1 MADPDRSSGQTAR
14 PFPRVPGYAWSWLQ
28 RSRPVLTEVAGRL
41 TGGAPPA
48 GFIDHL
54 RERFEDDPFTRDVV
68 VAAVADIAFGGR
80 IPHHRPRGASWD
92 RGLTWWAAAIAGV
105 TPAQFEAAP
114 QPVVQTRL
122 FGVEEQHDQRP
133 ARRAAPARASAASA
147 SAERAAL
154 IGALRDL
161 LRTAEDDRISA
172 GAIRDLLAQLQGPHS
187 AEGTQRQ

>member
-1 MADPDRSSGQTAR
+1 MADSDPSPGQTAR

-41 TGGAPPA
+41 TGGTVPA
-48 GFIDHL
+48 GFMDEL
-54 RERFEDDPFTRDVV
+54 RERFEDDAFTRDVV
-68 VAAVADIAFGGR
+68 VGAVADVAFNGR
-80 IPHHRPRGASWD
+80 IPRHRPRGASWD

-105 TPAQFEAAP
+105 SPAEFEAAP
-114 QPVVQTRL
+114 QPVVQSRL
-122 FGVEEQHDQRP
+122 FGVEEQHNQPP
-133 ARRAAPARASAASA
+133 ARRPTSPRPSA
-147 SAERAAL
+147 SADRAAV

-161 LRTAEDDRISA
+161 LRTAEDDRIPA